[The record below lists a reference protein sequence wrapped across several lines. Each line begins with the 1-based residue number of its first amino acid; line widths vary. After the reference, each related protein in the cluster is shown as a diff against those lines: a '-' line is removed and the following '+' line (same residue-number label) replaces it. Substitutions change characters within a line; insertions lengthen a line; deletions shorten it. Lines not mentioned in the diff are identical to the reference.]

1 MLRPPTLRWRHTL
14 AVPILLGAALSGA
27 LSCGDSSTA
36 PAPARVARV
45 QFTETADSVEI
56 GSTRLLSVQ
65 LLDAQGVALSG
76 RTVTWQSS
84 DTSVATVDNAGTVTG
99 RRIGVTTVTALAD
112 TASGTVG
119 LVVRP
124 LQVTHVTLPA
134 AAYTLTEGD
143 TLTLKAPQLVDRT
156 GAAVTDRQVTYALS
170 SGTAV
175 QVTPGGFVTA
185 TTAGSAVVTARIDTI
200 ATPIAF
206 TVNPAVVASVRVIP
220 SLADVAVG
228 HLLHTQATA
237 YAPGGAQLTGHQ
249 YTYTSANSG
258 VATVNTSGVITGIAP
273 GATTV
278 TVATGSGSMIVPVSV
293 ASLGGGTFHVDV
305 RFLGTVSTTLRT
317 AALAAAARWEQVIT
331 QPLVPYQ
338 VVAAAGDCGKGIPA
352 VNETVQNMIIYV
364 QADSIDG
371 RGKIAGQASPCI
383 IRDDAPQLTALGT
396 LEVDTADV
404 ASTASAGV
412 LTDLLTHEMGHIIGI
427 GTLWDDNIYSPLPGP
442 HVATG
447 IPSTGCGADPE
458 YVGLTTRIASA
469 ALGFTQDSTLGVP
482 IENTGG
488 SGTCNS
494 HWRGTVFGHE
504 LMTGTLHNGSNPMSL
519 VTIEA
524 LGDLGYSVT
533 PQAAADF
540 SILNATNPAAFPSPS
555 LSIGIPINEH
565 VTGPRFTVTRSG
577 QLNPIRARI
586 VPAP

>member
-1 MLRPPTLRWRHTL
+1 MLRPSSLRWRSAL
-14 AVPILLGAALSGA
+14 AVPVLLGAALSGA

-36 PAPARVARV
+36 PVRVARV
-45 QFTETADSVEI
+45 QFAESTDSVEI
-56 GSTRLLSVQ
+56 GSTRQLSVQ
-65 LLDAQGVALSG
+65 TLDAQGVALTG
-76 RTVTWQSS
+76 RTVTWHSS

-99 RRIGVTTVTALAD
+99 RRIGVTVVTALAD
-112 TASGTVG
+112 TASGTVS

-134 AAYTLTEGD
+134 AAYALTEGD
-143 TLTLKAPQLVDRT
+143 TLTLRAPQLVDRT
-156 GAAVTDRQVTYALS
+156 GAAVTDRQVTYVLT

-175 QVTPGGFVTA
+175 QVTPDGFVTA
-185 TTAGSAVVTARIDTI
+185 ATAGSAVVTARIDTI
-200 ATPIAF
+200 ATPITF
-206 TVNPAVVASVRVIP
+206 TVNPATVASVRVTP

-237 YAPGGAQLTGHQ
+237 FAPSGAQLTGHQ
-249 YTYTSANSG
+249 YTYTSANPG
-258 VATVNTSGVITGIAP
+258 IATVSTSGVITGVAP
-273 GATTV
+273 GATSV
-278 TVATGSGSMIVPVSV
+278 TVATGTGFAAVPVSV
-293 ASLGGGTFHVDV
+293 AILGGGTFHIDV
-305 RFLGTVSTTLRT
+305 RFLGTVSATLRT
-317 AALAAAARWEQVIT
+317 AALAAAARWEQVIM

-338 VVAAAGDCGKGIPA
+338 VDAGAGLCGKGIPG
-352 VNETVQNMIIYV
+352 VSETVPNMIIYV

-371 RGKIAGQASPCI
+371 RGKVAGQASPCI

-427 GTLWDDNIYSPLPGP
+427 GTLWDDNIYAPLPGP

-447 IPSTGCGADPE
+447 IPATGCGTDPE
-458 YVGLTTRIASA
+458 YIGHTTRVASA
-469 ALGFTQDSTLGVP
+469 ALGFTHDSTLGVP
-482 IENTGG
+482 VENTGG
-488 SGTCNS
+488 AGTCNS
-494 HWRGTVFGHE
+494 HWRATVFGHE

-524 LGDLGYSVT
+524 LGDLGYSVA

-555 LSIGIPINEH
+555 LSVGIPINER
-565 VTGPRFTVTRSG
+565 VMGPRFTVTRSG